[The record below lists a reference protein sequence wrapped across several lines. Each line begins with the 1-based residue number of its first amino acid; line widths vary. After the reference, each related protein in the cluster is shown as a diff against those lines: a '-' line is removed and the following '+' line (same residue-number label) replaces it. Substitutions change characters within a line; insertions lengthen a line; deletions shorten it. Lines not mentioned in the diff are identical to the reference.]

1 MVAELFQKNFMFASH
16 LAGQLY
22 EGWQKVDICDRS
34 KVVASRSGDGWVRRK
49 GCGGVVGGSI
59 MHASILQVPAMSCR
73 GGVLSE
79 GDAPI
84 AAIL

>member
-1 MVAELFQKNFMFASH
+1 MFASH

-59 MHASILQVPAMSCR
+59 MHASILQVARREGCR
-73 GGVLSE
+73 GGGLSE
-79 GDAPI
+79 GDAPL